1 MDDVDGRAS
10 GVSSTGKY
18 RVYIK
23 GLLELERHDAVED
36 GVGDSAHQVV

>member
-1 MDDVDGRAS
+1 MSSLSVMDDVDGRAS

-23 GLLELERHDAVED
+23 GLLELERMGLAIVLIR
-36 GVGDSAHQVV
+36 